1 MERLYKERL
10 YKERLYKKRLYK
22 KRLYKKRLYKK
33 RLYKGF
39 NSRIL
44 NFRSFLMGKN
54 WAISIGINQY
64 DNLQDLNFAKRDAEA
79 MAAWF
84 REEAKFDQVF
94 LFTENSPDINT
105 SPPIPTQPTYGRLR
119 RFLQAQFEQ
128 PLLEP
133 GDNLWFFFAGHGMR
147 HTDKDYL
154 MLADSDP
161 GDIEHT
167 AISVEFITERLRR
180 SRADNVVLLLDACRE
195 ESSRSGLGIGLEQHQ
210 GVITFY
216 SCAANQKSWEITELQ
231 HGSFTHT
238 LLTGLRLHGEANCAT
253 VERLDRYLNSS
264 VPQLNTRYQKPIQNP
279 YLKAEPP
286 YKMYYILLEQSAT
299 MRDVESL
306 KLQASLSENAG
317 NFELAEQIWIR
328 VLGVSPAD
336 LDAISA
342 IKRIAIKKNNSTLLP
357 ISQPVGNSE
366 SASSS
371 RGENTMSSTQILEL
385 VEKIKENNRKRKKDE
400 YRQAVLKEV
409 EQQFPLN
416 QKSIDNLSNLQR
428 SFQLSEEE
436 VSGIKQPIFIQKEAE
451 YRKREE
457 EERIRREQQAE
468 RIRQQHQQN
477 LEQYQRE
484 FSAKIEREYPLH
496 QASRNKFKRLQIS
509 LQLSEQEIL
518 QIEQPIIAKKEAEYQ
533 KLQEE
538 NRKISGNPSGSNP
551 PPIKRRQFLIYAGLG
566 GTGLVT
572 TVVFSQI
579 LKPTVQ
585 PKLLELLTFTFTTK
599 TVNKTGKIVNQEN
612 HQAKYFKEDLGNNIT
627 LEMVQIPGGSFK
639 MGSPESE
646 KGRRES
652 ESPQHQVNV
661 PGFSMGKF
669 VVTQE
674 QYQQIMGNNPSS
686 FSGAKRPVEQVSW
699 NDAVEFCQKLSQKT
713 GREYRLPSE
722 AEWEYACRGGTTT
735 PFHFGETITT
745 DLANYNGTD
754 TYASEPKGKNLE
766 RTTDVGSFPPNAF
779 GLYDMHGNV
788 WEWCQDDWHDNYI
801 DAPKDGSVWTS
812 RSGITKLLRG
822 GSCFYIPGLCRS
834 ACRGNGNLDDYYGNI
849 GFRVVC
855 SGAART

>member
-1 MERLYKERL
+1 MK
-10 YKERLYKKRLYK
+10 
-22 KRLYKKRLYKK
+22 
-33 RLYKGF
+33 
-39 NSRIL
+39 
-44 NFRSFLMGKN
+44 MGQN
-54 WAISIGINQY
+54 WTISIGINQY
-64 DNLQDLNFAKRDAEA
+64 DNLQALNFAKRDAEA

-128 PLLEP
+128 PLLKP

-147 HTDKDYL
+147 HADKDYL

-161 GDIEHT
+161 SDIEHT
-167 AISVEFITERLRR
+167 AISVEYITERLRR

-216 SCAANQKSWEITELQ
+216 SCAANQKSWEIAELQ

-253 VERLDRYLNSS
+253 VERLDRYLNSA

-306 KLQASLSENAG
+306 KLQASLSENSG

-336 LDAISA
+336 SDAVSA
-342 IKRIAIKKNNSTLLP
+342 IKRIAIKNNNP
-357 ISQPVGNSE
+357 KPVPLEVNNPQVIG
-366 SASSS
+366 SA
-371 RGENTMSSTQILEL
+371 RGDATMSPTQILEL
-385 VEKIKENNRKRKKDE
+385 AEKIKENNRKQEE
-400 YRQAVLKEV
+400 YRQVVLKEV

-416 QKSIDNLSNLQR
+416 QKSIDNLSNLQK
-428 SFQLSEEE
+428 SLQLSEEE
-436 VSGIKQPIFIQKEAE
+436 VSGIKQPIFIHKEAE

-533 KLQEE
+533 KLQGE
-538 NRKISGNPSGSNP
+538 NRKPSGNPSGSNS

-579 LKPTVQ
+579 LKPPVQPKQVQ
-585 PKLLELLTFTFTTK
+585 PKLLELLTVTFTTK

-612 HQAKYFKEDLGNNIT
+612 HQAKYFKEDLSNGIT
-627 LEMVQIPGGSFK
+627 LEMVQIPGGSFM

-646 KGRRES
+646 KDRSTDGS
-652 ESPQHQVNV
+652 ESPQHEVNV

-686 FSGAKRPVEQVSW
+686 FSGAKRPVEKVSW
-699 NDAVEFCQKLSQKT
+699 KNAVEFCQKLSEKT

-745 DLANYNGTD
+745 ELANYDGTY
-754 TYASEPKGKNLE
+754 TYASEPKGKYLQK
-766 RTTDVGSFPPNAF
+766 TTDVGSFPPNAF

-788 WEWCQDDWHDNYI
+788 WEWCQDDWHNNYI
-801 DAPKDGSVWTS
+801 DAPKDGSGWTS
-812 RSGITKLLRG
+812 RSGNTKLLRG
-822 GSCFYIPGLCRS
+822 GSWYYYPGNCRS
-834 ACRGNGNLDDYYGNI
+834 AYRYHNYLSTFNHI

>member
-1 MERLYKERL
+1 
-10 YKERLYKKRLYK
+10 
-22 KRLYKKRLYKK
+22 
-33 RLYKGF
+33 
-39 NSRIL
+39 
-44 NFRSFLMGKN
+44 MGKN

-64 DNLQDLNFAKRDAEA
+64 DNLQTLNFAKRDAEA

-94 LFTENSPDINT
+94 LFTADSPPIPANT
-105 SPPIPTQPTYGRLR
+105 PIPTQPIYGRVR

-128 PLLEP
+128 PLLKPE
-133 GDNLWFFFAGHGMR
+133 DNLWFFFAGHGMR
-147 HTDKDYL
+147 HADKDYL

-161 GDIEHT
+161 GAIEQT
-167 AISVEFITERLRR
+167 AISVEYITERLRR

-195 ESSRSGLGIGLEQHQ
+195 ESSRSGLGIGEEKHQ

-216 SCAANQKSWEITELQ
+216 SCAANEKSWEIAELQ

-253 VERLDRYLNSS
+253 VERLDRYINSF
-264 VPQLNTRYQKPIQNP
+264 VPQLNIKYQKPRQNP

-299 MRDVESL
+299 LKDVESL
-306 KLQASLSENAG
+306 KLQASLSENSG

-328 VLGVSPAD
+328 VLGVSRAD

-342 IKRIAIKKNNSTLLP
+342 IQRIAIKKNNSTPLP

-366 SASSS
+366 SPGSS
-371 RGENTMSSTQILEL
+371 RSGDTMSSTQILEL
-385 VEKIKENNRKRKKDE
+385 AEKIKENNRKQEE

-416 QKSIDNLSNLQR
+416 QKSIDNLANLQR

-436 VSGIKQPIFIQKEAE
+436 VLKIRQPIFTQKEAE
-451 YRKREE
+451 HRKREE
-457 EERIRREQQAE
+457 EERIRKEQEAE

-484 FSAKIEREYPLH
+484 FLAKIEKEYPLR
-496 QASRNKFKRLQIS
+496 QASRNKFKKLQNS

-518 QIEQPIIAKKEAEYQ
+518 PIEQPIITEKEAEYQ

-538 NRKISGNPSGSNP
+538 NRIRQVQSVNSPGTPQLILSSIN
-551 PPIKRRQFLIYAGLG
+551 RRQFLTYAGLG

-572 TVVFSQI
+572 TVVFSQMF
-579 LKPTVQ
+579 KVQ
-585 PKLLELLTFTFTTK
+585 PKLLELLTFEFETK
-599 TVNKTGKIVNQEN
+599 TVDKIGKIVNQEN

-627 LEMVQIPGGSFK
+627 LEMVQIPGGSFM

-646 KGRRES
+646 KGWTQDQ
-652 ESPQHQVNV
+652 SPQHQVNV

-669 VVTQE
+669 VMTQE
-674 QYQQIMGNNPSS
+674 QYQQIMGNNPSR

-699 NDAVEFCQKLSQKT
+699 NNAVEFCQKLSQKT

-722 AEWEYACRGGTTT
+722 AEWEYACRAGTTT

-745 DLANYNGTD
+745 DLANYNGTY
-754 TYASEPKGKNLE
+754 TYASEPKGKYLE
-766 RTTDVGSFPPNAF
+766 QTIDVGSFPPNAF

-801 DAPKDGSVWTS
+801 DAPKDGNVWTS
-812 RSGITKLLRG
+812 QSVKRKLLRG
-822 GSCFYIPGLCRS
+822 GSWLNDPDYCRS
-834 ACRGNGNLDDYYGNI
+834 AYRYNYYLAYYVSHI

>member
-1 MERLYKERL
+1 M
-10 YKERLYKKRLYK
+10 
-22 KRLYKKRLYKK
+22 
-33 RLYKGF
+33 
-39 NSRIL
+39 
-44 NFRSFLMGKN
+44 
-54 WAISIGINQY
+54 
-64 DNLQDLNFAKRDAEA
+64 
-79 MAAWF
+79 
-84 REEAKFDQVF
+84 
-94 LFTENSPDINT
+94 
-105 SPPIPTQPTYGRLR
+105 
-119 RFLQAQFEQ
+119 QAQFEQ
-128 PLLEP
+128 PLLKP

-147 HTDKDYL
+147 HADKDYL

-161 GDIEHT
+161 SDIEHT
-167 AISVEFITERLRR
+167 AISVEYITERLRR

-216 SCAANQKSWEITELQ
+216 SCAANQKSWEIAELQ

-253 VERLDRYLNSS
+253 VERLDRYINSF
-264 VPQLNTRYQKPIQNP
+264 VPQLNIKYQKPIQNP

-306 KLQASLSENAG
+306 KLQASLSENSG

-336 LDAISA
+336 SDAVSA
-342 IKRIAIKKNNSTLLP
+342 IKRIAIKNNNP
-357 ISQPVGNSE
+357 KPVPLEVNNPQVIG
-366 SASSS
+366 SA
-371 RGENTMSSTQILEL
+371 RGDATMSPTQILEL
-385 VEKIKENNRKRKKDE
+385 AEKIKENNRKQEE
-400 YRQAVLKEV
+400 YRQVVLKEV

-416 QKSIDNLSNLQR
+416 QKSIDNLSNLQK
-428 SFQLSEEE
+428 SLQLSEEE
-436 VSGIKQPIFIQKEAE
+436 VSGIKQPIFIHKEAE

-484 FSAKIEREYPLH
+484 FSAKIEKEYPFH
-496 QASRNKFKRLQIS
+496 QASRNKFKKLQIS

-538 NRKISGNPSGSNP
+538 NRKISGNPSGSNS

-585 PKLLELLTFTFTTK
+585 PKQVQPKLLELLTVTFTTK

-612 HQAKYFKEDLGNNIT
+612 HQAKYFKEDLSNGIT

-639 MGSPESE
+639 MGSPASE
-646 KGRRES
+646 KGRSES

-661 PGFSMGKF
+661 PAFSMGKF

-674 QYQQIMGNNPSS
+674 QYQQIMGKNPSY
-686 FSGAKRPVEQVSW
+686 FTQKGAKRPVEKVSW

-722 AEWEYACRGGTTT
+722 AEWEYACRAGTTT

-745 DLANYNGTD
+745 ELANYDGTY
-754 TYASEPKGKNLE
+754 TYASEPKGKYLQQ
-766 RTTDVGSFPPNAF
+766 TTDVGSFPPNAF

-788 WEWCQDDWHDNYI
+788 WEWCQDDWHENYI

-812 RSGITKLLRG
+812 RSGDTKMMRG
-822 GSCFYIPGLCRS
+822 GSWFINPHYCRS
-834 ACRGNGNLDDYYGNI
+834 ASRYDTYRVERDVI
-849 GFRVVC
+849 FSSVGFRVVC
-855 SGAART
+855 VVGRT

>member
-1 MERLYKERL
+1 MK
-10 YKERLYKKRLYK
+10 
-22 KRLYKKRLYKK
+22 
-33 RLYKGF
+33 
-39 NSRIL
+39 
-44 NFRSFLMGKN
+44 MGQN
-54 WAISIGINQY
+54 WTISIGINQY
-64 DNLQDLNFAKRDAEA
+64 DNLQALNFAKRDAEA

-128 PLLEP
+128 PLLKP

-147 HTDKDYL
+147 HADKDYL

-161 GDIEHT
+161 SDIEHT
-167 AISVEFITERLRR
+167 AISVEYITERLRR

-216 SCAANQKSWEITELQ
+216 SCAANQKSWEIAELQ

-253 VERLDRYLNSS
+253 VERLDRYLNSA
-264 VPQLNTRYQKPIQNP
+264 VPQLNTRYQKEIQNP

-306 KLQASLSENAG
+306 KLQASLSENSG
-317 NFELAEQIWIR
+317 NFELAKQIWIR

-336 LDAISA
+336 SDAISA
-342 IKRIAIKKNNSTLLP
+342 IQRIAIKNNNP
-357 ISQPVGNSE
+357 KPVPLEVNNPQVIG
-366 SASSS
+366 SA
-371 RGENTMSSTQILEL
+371 RGDATMSPTQILEL
-385 VEKIKENNRKRKKDE
+385 AEKIKENNRKQEE
-400 YRQAVLKEV
+400 YRQVVLKEV

-416 QKSIDNLSNLQR
+416 QKSIDNLSNLQK
-428 SFQLSEEE
+428 SLQLSEEE
-436 VSGIKQPIFIQKEAE
+436 VSGIKQPIFIHKEAE

-533 KLQEE
+533 KLQGE
-538 NRKISGNPSGSNP
+538 NRKPSGNPSGSNS

-579 LKPTVQ
+579 LKPPVQPKQVQ
-585 PKLLELLTFTFTTK
+585 PKLLELLTVTFTTK

-612 HQAKYFKEDLGNNIT
+612 HQAKYFKEDLSNGIT
-627 LEMVQIPGGSFK
+627 LEMVQIPGGSFM

-646 KGRRES
+646 KDRSTDGS
-652 ESPQHQVNV
+652 ESPQHEVNV

-686 FSGAKRPVEQVSW
+686 FSGAKRPVEKVSW
-699 NDAVEFCQKLSQKT
+699 KNAVEFCQKLSEKT

-745 DLANYNGTD
+745 ELANYDGTY
-754 TYASEPKGKNLE
+754 TYASEPKGKYLQK
-766 RTTDVGSFPPNAF
+766 TTDVGSFPPNAF

-788 WEWCQDDWHDNYI
+788 WEWCQDDWHNNYI
-801 DAPKDGSVWTS
+801 DAPKDGSGWTS
-812 RSGITKLLRG
+812 RSGNTKLLRG
-822 GSCFYIPGLCRS
+822 GSWYYYPGNCRS
-834 ACRGNGNLDDYYGNI
+834 AYRYHNYLSTFNHI

>member
-1 MERLYKERL
+1 
-10 YKERLYKKRLYK
+10 
-22 KRLYKKRLYKK
+22 
-33 RLYKGF
+33 
-39 NSRIL
+39 
-44 NFRSFLMGKN
+44 MGKN

-64 DNLQDLNFAKRDAEA
+64 DNLQPLNFAKRDAEA

-94 LFTENSPDINT
+94 LFTADSPPIPANT
-105 SPPIPTQPTYGRLR
+105 PIPTQPIYGRVR

-128 PLLEP
+128 PLLKPE
-133 GDNLWFFFAGHGMR
+133 DNLWFFFAGHGMR
-147 HTDKDYL
+147 HADKDYL

-161 GDIEHT
+161 GAIEQT
-167 AISVEFITERLRR
+167 AISVEYITERLRR

-195 ESSRSGLGIGLEQHQ
+195 ESSRSGLGIGEEKHQ

-216 SCAANQKSWEITELQ
+216 SCAANEKSWEIAELQ

-253 VERLDRYLNSS
+253 VERLDRYINSF
-264 VPQLNTRYQKPIQNP
+264 VPQLNIKYQKPIQNP

-328 VLGVSPAD
+328 VLGVSRAD

-342 IKRIAIKKNNSTLLP
+342 IQRIAIKKNNSTPLP

-366 SASSS
+366 SPGSS
-371 RGENTMSSTQILEL
+371 RSGDTISSTQILEL
-385 VEKIKENNRKRKKDE
+385 AEKIKENNRKQEE

-416 QKSIDNLSNLQR
+416 QKSIDNLANLQR

-436 VSGIKQPIFIQKEAE
+436 VSGIRQPIFIQKEAE

-457 EERIRREQQAE
+457 EDRIRREQEAE

-484 FSAKIEREYPLH
+484 FSAKIEKEYPFR
-496 QASRNKFKRLQIS
+496 QASKHKFKKLQIS

-518 QIEQPIIAKKEAEYQ
+518 PIEQPIIAKKEAEYQ

-538 NRKISGNPSGSNP
+538 NRIRQIQSVNSPGTPQLILSSIN
-551 PPIKRRQFLIYAGLG
+551 RRQFLTYAGLG

-572 TVVFSQI
+572 TVVFSQMF
-579 LKPTVQ
+579 KVQ
-585 PKLLELLTFTFTTK
+585 PKLLELLTFEFETK
-599 TVNKTGKIVNQEN
+599 TVDKTGKIVNQEN
-612 HQAKYFKEDLGNNIT
+612 HQAKYFKEDLGNNIN
-627 LEMVQIPGGSFK
+627 LEMVQIPGGSFM
-639 MGSPESE
+639 MGSPKSE
-646 KGRRES
+646 KGRYES

-674 QYQQIMGNNPSS
+674 QYQQVMGKNPSS
-686 FSGAKRPVEQVSW
+686 FKGAKRPVEKVSW
-699 NDAVEFCQKLSQKT
+699 NNAVEFCTKLSEKT
-713 GREYRLPSE
+713 GRKYRLPSE
-722 AEWEYACRGGTTT
+722 AEWEYACRAGTTT
-735 PFHFGETITT
+735 PFHFGETLTT
-745 DLANYNGTD
+745 DLANYNETYS
-754 TYASEPKGKNLE
+754 YASEPKGIS
-766 RTTDVGSFPPNAF
+766 RQQTTDVGSFPPNAF

-788 WEWCQDDWHDNYI
+788 WEWCQDDWHDNYTN
-801 DAPKDGSVWTS
+801 APKDGSVWTNQ
-812 RSGITKLLRG
+812 SGNIKLLRG
-822 GSCFYIPGLCRS
+822 GSWGSIPVLCRS
-834 ACRGNGNLDDYYGNI
+834 AYRPDNNLDHYSNNI